1 MNQKLISVKIN
12 GEYYDVPEGITILKA
27 CKDIGIDIPTLCY
40 LDGINEEG
48 ACSVCLVEVKGAKTL
63 LRSCVSKVSEHM
75 EICTNSQRVRH
86 ARRLSIELLLAS
98 HPADCLTCE
107 RNQSCRLRLLAYE
120 MGVKNIRFEKKK
132 SFTKDKDLTSFS
144 LVRDPDKCIL
154 CGRCIAVC
162 SKVQTV
168 NAINFSGRGK
178 QAMVSTFFDNG
189 LANST
194 CINCGQCLL
203 VCPTGAIVE
212 KDGIE
217 DVWKAIADQKKMV
230 VVQTAPAV
238 RVALGEEFDM
248 REGSLVTGKMVAALR
263 KLGFSKVFDT
273 QFTADL
279 TIIEEGNELLRRLK
293 TKGKLPMVTSCSP
306 GWIRFAELFYPK
318 ALPYIS
324 TCKSPQQMFGS
335 VTKTYYARKMNIDPR
350 DIAVVSI
357 MPCTAK
363 KYEAKRS
370 EMINAFKYW
379 QEEMKLNNNEVF
391 PDVDY
396 VLTTREAARM
406 IKELGI
412 NFNLLKEEGF
422 DDPLG
427 ESTGAGTIFGAT
439 GGVMEA
445 ALRTVYEVITGS
457 EVPFDRLNIIPV
469 RGSSYL
475 RKVEIPIK
483 KAVGEWKFLEGVVL
497 KLMVGHTIASARK
510 IMEML
515 ISGELKDYHFIEIM
529 TCPGGC
535 LGGGGQPISNDAESS
550 RERRKE
556 AVYREDEG
564 LPYRKSHDNPSI
576 KAIYKEFFTDGPCS
590 QLSHELLHTHYNNL
604 GITDAKD

>member
-12 GEYYDVPEGITILKA
+12 GEYYDVPEGATILKA
-27 CKDIGIDIPTLCY
+27 CRDVGIEIPTLCY
-40 LDGINEEG
+40 LEGINEEG
-48 ACSVCLVEVKGAKTL
+48 ACSICLVEVKGAKTL

-75 EICTNSQRVRH
+75 EICTNSERVRR

-107 RNQSCRLRLLAYE
+107 RNQSCRLRLLAYD
-120 MGVKNIRFEKKK
+120 MGVKDIRFEKKK
-132 SFTKDKDLTSFS
+132 SFSNNKDLTSSS

-154 CGRCIAVC
+154 CERCVAVC

-168 NAINFSGRGK
+168 NAINLSGRGK
-178 QAMVSTFFDNG
+178 QTKVSTFFDKG

-212 KDGIE
+212 KDSIE
-217 DVWKAIADQKKMV
+217 DVWKVIGDQKKTV

-248 REGSLVTGKMVAALR
+248 KEGSLVTGKMVAALR
-263 KLGFSKVFDT
+263 RLGFSKVFDT

-279 TIIEEGNELLRRLK
+279 TIIEEGNELLKRLK
-293 TKGKLPMVTSCSP
+293 TKGRLPMITSCSP

-318 ALPYIS
+318 ALPHIS
-324 TCKSPQQMFGS
+324 TCKSPQQMFGA
-335 VTKTYYARKMNIDPR
+335 VVKTYYAGKLNIDPR
-350 DIAVVSI
+350 DIVVVSI

-363 KYEAKRS
+363 KHEAKRP
-370 EMINAFKYW
+370 EMTNAFKYW
-379 QEEMKLNNNEVF
+379 KEKMKLKGSELF

-406 IKELGI
+406 IKEAGI
-412 NFNLLKEEGF
+412 NFNLLKEEDF

-427 ESTGAGTIFGAT
+427 VSTGAGTIFGVT

-445 ALRTVYEVITGS
+445 ALRTVYEVVTGS
-457 EVPFDRLNIIPV
+457 DVPFDKLNIIPV
-469 RGSSYL
+469 RGFSYL
-475 RKVEIPIK
+475 RRVEIPIK
-483 KAVGEWKFLEGVVL
+483 KTVGEWKFLEGAVL

-515 ISGELKDYHFIEIM
+515 INGELNDYHFIEIM

-535 LGGGGQPISNDAESS
+535 LGGGGQPINDDPEAAKEK
-550 RERRKE
+550 RKE

-564 LPYRKSHDNPSI
+564 MPFRKSHDSPSV
-576 KAIYKEFFTDGPCS
+576 KAIYKEFFTDGPCGH
-590 QLSHELLHTHYNNL
+590 LSHELLHTHYAALEGEN
-604 GITDAKD
+604 KKV